1 MPAKPDKEDAAKD
14 EDTAQEATPEAR
26 GPEHQQA
33 RGGSRGRGSVGPWP
47 EAAPPPAGARGAYR
61 EDPGRPG

>member
-14 EDTAQEATPEAR
+14 GDTPEAAGR
-26 GPEHQQA
+26 APEHQHA